1 MRDECK
7 GCIYAGKTILCEKMD
22 LWWELYNLTKET
34 TILRLIV
41 KEPAQCHGRYVERE
55 EEQ

>member
-34 TILRLIV
+34 PILRLIV
-41 KEPAQCHGRYVERE
+41 EEPAQCHWRYVERE